1 MEHVF
6 GTTADEA
13 QVIRRRMEA
22 MIKLVTLQLNSHP
35 HIVGMCTVP
44 IIADWYGREG
54 LDDLIATAR
63 DMRQTLINEEK
74 AAGKAVRA
82 GDGPSR
88 Q

>member
-1 MEHVF
+1 MEQVY

-13 QVIRRRMEA
+13 QVIRKRMEA

-54 LDDLIATAR
+54 LDDLIAAAR

-74 AAGKAVRA
+74 QRA
-82 GDGPSR
+82 RSSG
-88 Q
+88 